1 MKIHNRNA
9 FILCL
14 VGGVLLFASGASG
27 VIGLIDE
34 LAEALREILE
44 FTLVLTLEN
53 IMAGLATITMIS
65 GIIVIIG
72 GVVLTTSEVRA
83 GRIIVNLA
91 IAVGIIGL
99 LMILVQSVVTGT
111 LSMEMTMQLQQ
122 SFGWVGAILA
132 IIARIIAEQ
141 KPLMDAKV

>member
-9 FILCL
+9 FILCF

-44 FTLVLTLEN
+44 LSLVLTLEN
-53 IMAGLATITMIS
+53 IMAGLATITIIS
-65 GIIVIIG
+65 GIVVIMG
-72 GVVLTTSEVRA
+72 GAIMTTSEVRV

-99 LMILVQSVVTGT
+99 LMILVQSAVTGT
-111 LSMEMTMQLQQ
+111 LSMDMTMQLQQ
-122 SFGWVGAILA
+122 SLGWVGAILA
-132 IIARIIAEQ
+132 IVARIIAEQ

>member
-44 FTLVLTLEN
+44 FSLVLTLEN
-53 IMAGLATITMIS
+53 IMAGLASITIIS
-65 GIIVIIG
+65 GVVVIVG
-72 GVVLTTSEVRA
+72 GVILTTSEVRA

-99 LMILVQSVVTGT
+99 LMILVQSVMTGT
-111 LSMEMTMQLQQ
+111 LSMDMTMQLQQ

-132 IIARIIAEQ
+132 FVARIIAEQ
-141 KPLMDAKV
+141 KPLMDAK

>member
-44 FTLVLTLEN
+44 FSLVLTLEN
-53 IMAGLATITMIS
+53 IMAGLASITIIS
-65 GIIVIIG
+65 GVVVIVG
-72 GVVLTTSEVRA
+72 GVMLTTSEVRA

-99 LMILVQSVVTGT
+99 LMILVQSVMTGT
-111 LSMEMTMQLQQ
+111 LSMDMTMQLQQ

-132 IIARIIAEQ
+132 FVARIIAEQ
-141 KPLMDAKV
+141 KPLMDAK

>member
-44 FTLVLTLEN
+44 FSLVLTLEN
-53 IMAGLATITMIS
+53 IMAGLASITIIS
-65 GIIVIIG
+65 GIVVIIG
-72 GVVLTTSEVRA
+72 GVILTTSEVRI

-99 LMILVQSVVTGT
+99 LMILVQSVMTGT
-111 LSMEMTMQLQQ
+111 LSMDMTMQLQQ

-132 IIARIIAEQ
+132 FVARIIAEQ
-141 KPLMDAKV
+141 KPLMDAK